1 MHCMEAEEQFD
12 QAQRTC
18 SRMWHAMRYARLN
31 LTEIRARRFVSRDE
45 IAEAMTMIKD
55 TRRKYFEALDQLYAC
70 ERNFRRCGC

>member
-31 LTEIRARRFVSRDE
+31 LAELRARRFVSRAE

-55 TRRKYFEALDQLYAC
+55 TRQKYFETLDQLYAC
-70 ERNFRRCGC
+70 ERTLRRCGC